1 MGRRVQAAMEL
12 NRARLN
18 TSTMKQI
25 ANMILWL
32 NPDKLANEE
41 ILKATIFM
49 NMIAYQKTKLWV
61 QKQAWSAVI
70 LKNRYLMNPNK
81 NGKREK
87 KSHNQPAK
95 K

>member
-1 MGRRVQAAMEL
+1 
-12 NRARLN
+12 
-18 TSTMKQI
+18 MKQI

-70 LKNRYLMNPNK
+70 LKKRYLMNPNK

-87 KSHNQPAK
+87 NPIINQQK
-95 K
+95 NKNR